1 MIAPSYQ
8 SPLGIKPPRSI
19 PTNSAEKGKGK
30 DFCGFEGLGH
40 SPSGREQSL
49 KKINPPFR
57 PENSV
62 QYRRHD
68 RPASHLL
75 RLPAMAFCP
84 RIIGAG
90 QSEIGAMPGKGPL
103 SDRDRRWPSHSL
115 AHSLRKR
122 MVRAASRSLI
132 ALALLAAPQYHFSGV
147 PKMVPPAYAAGPAD
161 PIDAKAR
168 DLAVLCDR
176 MIDAELAMQGGG
188 KIIFDLWI
196 EKAKPSREEFGIQVA
211 FCARYFDAYDQAKE
225 KETRR

>member
-49 KKINPPFR
+49 KKIITPFR
-57 PENSV
+57 LRNSV

-75 RLPAMAFCP
+75 RLPTMALCS
-84 RIIGAG
+84 RIGIAG
-90 QSEIGAMPGKGPL
+90 RPQAGPVPGEGPL
-103 SDRDRRWPSHSL
+103 SDRGRRWPAHSL
-115 AHSLRKR
+115 AHSFRIR
-122 MVRAASRSLI
+122 MVRAASRSMI
-132 ALALLAAPQYHFSGV
+132 ALALLAAPQHHFSGV

-188 KIIFDLWI
+188 KIIFDLWL
-196 EKAKPSREEFGIQVA
+196 EKAKPTREEFGLQIA
-211 FCARYFDAYDQAKE
+211 FCARYFDAYDQAQE
-225 KETRR
+225 KRTRQ